1 MSGNQN
7 VKIRTLD
14 SSVLNI
20 GTLGF
25 ARDYDL
31 AVAMQDSIQG
41 GLEVMQQVDKN
52 VSIGDDVLVLGN
64 SQGSGVVTEISGK
77 VTGIGPELVE
87 VDAKFV
93 AGNSGS
99 PIIHVKTGKV
109 IAIATFAVIRKL
121 DTLGKDSQFTEIR
134 RFGYRL
140 DTVPKWEFRQWDGF
154 QKEGDTVA
162 EVERKSESLIIL
174 LRDIFDD
181 GIVNARLH
189 QDGNAA
195 LSRCV
200 SEYLQSLDAPP
211 PRMPTPKLVN
221 ISDIEN
227 RFSGEPLPNESGE
240 EFLARRAKLAGQGAL
255 GPATLARDEDERQ
268 RFQEQAERR
277 RAQLTREAARQA
289 EVDARRNAEEED
301 QRARTNFALA
311 RQNAKVRFLRNLAD
325 EARSDIRSLNLDN
338 FTDFHAK
345 KLRNEI
351 EFRAMV
357 EKELK
362 KLSTIQ
368 DTARVITFQ

>member
-1 MSGNQN
+1 
-7 VKIRTLD
+7 
-14 SSVLNI
+14 
-20 GTLGF
+20 
-25 ARDYDL
+25 
-31 AVAMQDSIQG
+31 MQDSIQG

-109 IAIATFAVIRKL
+109 IALATFAVIRKL